1 MLLRDPSETNVNVEC
16 NVMMIYYLI
25 FCSLLIP
32 VNLWA
37 AITPHL
43 HSDVSMQILH
53 AISTLILLPLLVSI
67 WKQRKHLNQFISFIL
82 SIFLCV
88 MVVIN
93 TWIAF
98 MGMGVRNGW
107 IDHLFLALAA
117 ASVEAYFLFM
127 PAAEADQASTN

>member
-1 MLLRDPSETNVNVEC
+1 
-16 NVMMIYYLI
+16 MMIVYLI

-43 HSDVSMQILH
+43 HSDLSMQLLH
-53 AISTLILLPLLVSI
+53 ATATLSLQPFLASLWV
-67 WKQRKHLNQFISFIL
+67 QRNHLKHFSDFIL

-127 PAAEADQASTN
+127 PAPASEKV

>member
-1 MLLRDPSETNVNVEC
+1 MLLRNPSETNVNGEC
-16 NVMMIYYLI
+16 NVMMIYYLF

-127 PAAEADQASTN
+127 PAAEADKA

>member
-1 MLLRDPSETNVNVEC
+1 
-16 NVMMIYYLI
+16 MMICYLV

-43 HSDVSMQILH
+43 HSDLSMQILH
-53 AISTLILLPLLVSI
+53 ATSTLILLPLLASLWI
-67 WKQRKHLNQFISFIL
+67 QRKHLNQLTSFIL

-107 IDHLFLALAA
+107 IDHVFLALAA
-117 ASVEAYFLFM
+117 ASVEVYFLFR
-127 PAAEADQASTN
+127 PASEPENA

>member
-1 MLLRDPSETNVNVEC
+1 
-16 NVMMIYYLI
+16 MMIYYLV

-43 HSDVSMQILH
+43 HSDLSMQLLH
-53 AISTLILLPLLVSI
+53 ATSTLILLPLLASLWI
-67 WKQRKHLNQFISFIL
+67 QRKRLNHFTSFIL

-98 MGMGVRNGW
+98 KGMGVRNGW

-117 ASVEAYFLFM
+117 TSVEAYFLFM
-127 PAAEADQASTN
+127 PAAEADKA

>member
-1 MLLRDPSETNVNVEC
+1 MLLRDLAKTTDYFKHKL
-16 NVMMIYYLI
+16 MMIFYLI

-43 HSDVSMQILH
+43 HSDLSMQLLH
-53 AISTLILLPLLVSI
+53 ATSTLVLLPLLVNLWI
-67 WKQRKHLNQFISFIL
+67 QRRHLNQFTGFVL

-107 IDHLFLALAA
+107 IDHIFLALAA

-127 PAAEADQASTN
+127 PTPAPEKA

>member
-1 MLLRDPSETNVNVEC
+1 
-16 NVMMIYYLI
+16 MMIYYLV

-43 HSDVSMQILH
+43 HSDLSMQILH
-53 AISTLILLPLLVSI
+53 ATSTLILLPLLVSL
-67 WKQRKHLNQFISFIL
+67 WTQRKRLNHFISFIL
-82 SIFLCV
+82 STFLSV

-93 TWIAF
+93 TWVAF

-117 ASVEAYFLFM
+117 MSVEAYFLCI
-127 PAAEADQASTN
+127 PAAEADKASTN

>member
-1 MLLRDPSETNVNVEC
+1 
-16 NVMMIYYLI
+16 MMIYYLV

-43 HSDVSMQILH
+43 HSDLSMQILH
-53 AISTLILLPLLVSI
+53 ATSTLILLPLLVSL
-67 WKQRKHLNQFISFIL
+67 WTQRKRLNHIISFIL
-82 SIFLCV
+82 ITFLSV

-93 TWIAF
+93 TWVAF

-117 ASVEAYFLFM
+117 MSVEAYFLCM
-127 PAAEADQASTN
+127 PVPAAEKLEQAEGIDAA

>member
-1 MLLRDPSETNVNVEC
+1 MLLCDPAKTTYNFNRKT
-16 NVMMIYYLI
+16 MMVLYLI

-43 HSDVSMQILH
+43 HSELSMQFLH
-53 AISTLILLPLLVSI
+53 ATSTLILLPLLASLWI
-67 WKQRKHLNQFISFIL
+67 QRKHLNQFTSFVL
-82 SIFLCV
+82 SVFLCV

-107 IDHLFLALAA
+107 IDHIFLALAA
-117 ASVEAYFLFM
+117 ASVVAYFLFM
-127 PAAEADQASTN
+127 PVPASEKA

>member
-1 MLLRDPSETNVNVEC
+1 
-16 NVMMIYYLI
+16 MMIYYLV

-43 HSDVSMQILH
+43 HSDLSMQILH
-53 AISTLILLPLLVSI
+53 ATSTLILLPLLVSL
-67 WKQRKHLNQFISFIL
+67 WTQRKRLNHFISFIL
-82 SIFLCV
+82 STFLSV

-117 ASVEAYFLFM
+117 TSVEAYFLFM
-127 PAAEADQASTN
+127 PAPASKNA

>member
-1 MLLRDPSETNVNVEC
+1 MLLRDPSATNVNGEC
-16 NVMMIYYLI
+16 SVMIYYLI

-43 HSDVSMQILH
+43 HSDLSMQILH
-53 AISTLILLPLLVSI
+53 ATSTLILLPLLVSL
-67 WKQRKHLNQFISFIL
+67 WTQRKRLNHFISFIL
-82 SIFLCV
+82 STFLSV

-107 IDHLFLALAA
+107 IDHIFLALAA
-117 ASVEAYFLFM
+117 ASVEAYFLFI
-127 PAAEADQASTN
+127 PAPATEKT

>member
-1 MLLRDPSETNVNVEC
+1 MLLRDPSATNVNGEC
-16 NVMMIYYLI
+16 SVMIYYLI

-43 HSDVSMQILH
+43 HSDLSMQILH
-53 AISTLILLPLLVSI
+53 ATSTLILLPLLVSL
-67 WKQRKHLNQFISFIL
+67 WTQRKRLNHSISFIL
-82 SIFLCV
+82 STFLSV

-107 IDHLFLALAA
+107 IDHIFLALAA
-117 ASVEAYFLFM
+117 ASVEAYFLFI
-127 PAAEADQASTN
+127 PAPATEKT

>member
-1 MLLRDPSETNVNVEC
+1 
-16 NVMMIYYLI
+16 MMIYYLI

-43 HSDVSMQILH
+43 HSDLSMQILH
-53 AISTLILLPLLVSI
+53 ATSTLILLPLLVSL
-67 WKQRKHLNQFISFIL
+67 WTQRKRLNHFISFIL
-82 SIFLCV
+82 STFLSV

-117 ASVEAYFLFM
+117 MSVEVYFLCM
-127 PAAEADQASTN
+127 PVPAAEKLDQAEGIDAV

>member
-1 MLLRDPSETNVNVEC
+1 
-16 NVMMIYYLI
+16 MMIYYLV

-43 HSDVSMQILH
+43 HSDLSMQILH
-53 AISTLILLPLLVSI
+53 ATSTLILLPLLVSL
-67 WKQRKHLNQFISFIL
+67 WTQRKRLNHFISFIL
-82 SIFLCV
+82 STFLSV
-88 MVVIN
+88 MMVIN

-117 ASVEAYFLFM
+117 TSVEAYFLCM
-127 PAAEADQASTN
+127 PIPAAEKLEQAEGIDSA

>member
-1 MLLRDPSETNVNVEC
+1 MLLRDPSQTNVNGEC
-16 NVMMIYYLI
+16 SVMIYYLI

-53 AISTLILLPLLVSI
+53 AISTLILLPLLASL
-67 WKQRKHLNQFISFIL
+67 WSQRKHLTQLISFIL

-98 MGMGVRNGW
+98 MGMGVRNCW

-127 PAAEADQASTN
+127 PAAEADKA

>member
-1 MLLRDPSETNVNVEC
+1 
-16 NVMMIYYLI
+16 MMIYYLV

-43 HSDVSMQILH
+43 HSDLSMQILH
-53 AISTLILLPLLVSI
+53 ATSTLILLPLLVSL
-67 WKQRKHLNQFISFIL
+67 WTQRKRLNHFISFIL
-82 SIFLCV
+82 STFLSV

-117 ASVEAYFLFM
+117 MSVEVYFLCM
-127 PAAEADQASTN
+127 PVPAAEKLDQAEGIDAV

>member
-1 MLLRDPSETNVNVEC
+1 
-16 NVMMIYYLI
+16 MMIYYLV

-43 HSDVSMQILH
+43 HSDLSMQILH
-53 AISTLILLPLLVSI
+53 ATSTLILLPLLVSL
-67 WKQRKHLNQFISFIL
+67 WSQRKRLNHFISFIL
-82 SIFLCV
+82 STFLSV

-117 ASVEAYFLFM
+117 MSVEVYFLFM
-127 PAAEADQASTN
+127 PVPAAEKLDQAEGIDAV

>member
-1 MLLRDPSETNVNVEC
+1 
-16 NVMMIYYLI
+16 MMIFYLI

-43 HSDVSMQILH
+43 HSGLSMQLLH
-53 AISTLILLPLLVSI
+53 ATSTLVLLPLLTSLWI
-67 WKQRKHLNQFISFIL
+67 QRKYLNQLTGFIL

-117 ASVEAYFLFM
+117 MSVEAYFLFM
-127 PAAEADQASTN
+127 PAPASEKI

>member
-1 MLLRDPSETNVNVEC
+1 MLLRDPSQTNVNGEC
-16 NVMMIYYLI
+16 SVMIYYLI

-53 AISTLILLPLLVSI
+53 AISTLILLPLLASL
-67 WKQRKHLNQFISFIL
+67 WSQRKHLNQLISFIL

-127 PAAEADQASTN
+127 PATEADQASTN

>member
-1 MLLRDPSETNVNVEC
+1 
-16 NVMMIYYLI
+16 MMIYYLV

-43 HSDVSMQILH
+43 HSDLSMQVLH
-53 AISTLILLPLLVSI
+53 ATSTLILLPLLTSLWI
-67 WKQRKHLNQFISFIL
+67 QRKHLNHFTSFIL

-107 IDHLFLALAA
+107 IDHIFLALAA
-117 ASVEAYFLFM
+117 ISVEAFFLFT
-127 PAAEADQASTN
+127 PTAASEKA

>member
-1 MLLRDPSETNVNVEC
+1 
-16 NVMMIYYLI
+16 MIYYLI

-127 PAAEADQASTN
+127 PATEADQASTN

>member
-1 MLLRDPSETNVNVEC
+1 
-16 NVMMIYYLI
+16 MMIYYLV

-43 HSDVSMQILH
+43 HSDLSMQILH
-53 AISTLILLPLLVSI
+53 ATSTLILLPLLVSL
-67 WKQRKHLNQFISFIL
+67 WTQRKRLNHFISFML
-82 SIFLCV
+82 STFLSV

-117 ASVEAYFLFM
+117 MSVEVYFLCM
-127 PAAEADQASTN
+127 PVPAAEKLDQAEGIDAV

>member
-1 MLLRDPSETNVNVEC
+1 MLLRDPSETNVNGEC
-16 NVMMIYYLI
+16 SVMIYYLI

-43 HSDVSMQILH
+43 HSDLSMQILH
-53 AISTLILLPLLVSI
+53 AISTLILLPLLVSL
-67 WKQRKHLNQFISFIL
+67 WSQRKHLNQLIGFIL

-117 ASVEAYFLFM
+117 ASVEVYFLFM
-127 PAAEADQASTN
+127 PAAETDKESTN